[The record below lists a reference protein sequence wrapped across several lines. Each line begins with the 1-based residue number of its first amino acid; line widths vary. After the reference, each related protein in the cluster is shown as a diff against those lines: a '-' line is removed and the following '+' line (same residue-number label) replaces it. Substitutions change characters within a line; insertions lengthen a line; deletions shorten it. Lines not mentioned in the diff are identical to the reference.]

1 MMWWFDNRHMVEKFS
16 IKKILIIQTASIGDV
31 VLATPVI
38 EKLYAFYPDATI
50 HFLVKRG
57 IESLVTG
64 NPCLHKVLVW
74 NKSAPRFAA
83 LRELIAFIRHER
95 YDVVV
100 NLQRFA
106 TTGLMTTLSGAKIKL
121 GFSKNP
127 FSLFFTRSAK
137 HRISADPENSE
148 HEVHRNLSV
157 IDYITDNSRSHPVKL
172 YPSQQDY
179 AKVSQYKTRQYIT
192 ISPASL
198 WFTKQF
204 PDDRWVQFVKS
215 LEPQM
220 HLYLLGAKGDYA
232 LCEKIIGESGHSN
245 SINLSGKLTFLESA
259 ALMKD
264 ALMNYVNDSA
274 PLHFA
279 SAMDAPVTAVF
290 CSTVP
295 AFGFTPLS
303 ANSAVVEIDEP
314 LACRPCGLHGYN
326 ECPEKHFKCARNISL
341 EKLKDRLNQSD
352 FS

>member
-1 MMWWFDNRHMVEKFS
+1 MDKNS
-16 IKKILIIQTASIGDV
+16 INKILIIQTASIGDV

-38 EKLYAFYPDATI
+38 EKLHTFYPDATI
-50 HFLVKRG
+50 HFLVKKG
-57 IESLVTG
+57 IETLVSG
-64 NPCLHKVLVW
+64 NPCLQKVLVW

-83 LRELIAFIRHER
+83 LRELIGIIRSER
-95 YDVVV
+95 YDVAI

-106 TTGLMTTLSGAKIKL
+106 TTGLLTLLSGASIKL

-137 HRISADPENSE
+137 HRISANPDKSE

-157 IDYITDNSRSHPVKL
+157 IDYITDKTQNHPVKL

-179 AKVSQYKTRQYIT
+179 ARVSQYKTSQYIT

-204 PDDRWVQFVKS
+204 PEDMWARFIKEI
-215 LEPQM
+215 EPQM
-220 HLYLLGAKGDYA
+220 HLYLLGAKGDHA
-232 LCEKIIGESGHSN
+232 LCGKIISESGHAN

-274 PLHFA
+274 PLHLA

-303 ANSAVVEIDEP
+303 ANSAIIETDEP
-314 LACRPCGLHGYN
+314 LHCRPCGLHGYN
-326 ECPEKHFKCARNISL
+326 ECPEKHFNCARKISL
-341 EKLKDRLNQSD
+341 DKLKDRLNYSD